1 MPETPALTVPAPA
14 PLPSPAPADPAAAH
28 LDALIGEAEDIVRTI
43 VVPTS
48 CTCHSGSDCI
58 AFLDE
63 AVKLMKAASRLGD
76 TLARLRGGETRRRL
90 VVEHLLREGEQT
102 CEK

>member
-1 MPETPALTVPAPA
+1 MPETPALSAPIPSPIPPPAPT
-14 PLPSPAPADPAAAH
+14 DPAAEH
-28 LDALIGEAEDIVRTI
+28 LNALIGEAEDIVRTI

-48 CTCHSGSDCI
+48 CTCHSGTDCL

-63 AVKLMKAASRLGD
+63 AVKMMKAASRLGD

-90 VVEHLLREGEQT
+90 VVEHLLREGDQT
-102 CEK
+102 RKK